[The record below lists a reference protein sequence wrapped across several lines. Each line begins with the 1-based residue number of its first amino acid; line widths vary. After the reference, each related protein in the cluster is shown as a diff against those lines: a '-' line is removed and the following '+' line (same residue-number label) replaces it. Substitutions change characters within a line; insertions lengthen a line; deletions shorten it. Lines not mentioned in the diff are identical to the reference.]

1 MYELD
6 CTLIPGGGLLPNG
19 ALPPW
24 TIARLDLA
32 LTMKKQSRWI
42 GLLSGGTVHK
52 PPPIDTRGYPIF
64 ESRQAAA
71 YLIQAGLN
79 PEFIFTEICSY
90 DTIGNAYFSRLLL
103 AEPLQF
109 INILVITSAFHMPRT
124 RAIFEWIYN
133 LPPSSV
139 NYQLSF
145 RSVPDQGLSP
155 QALAARTNRENNS
168 LKQFEITRKDLTTL
182 SKFQTWLYRE
192 HAAYAVSLNPEPIN
206 QDELKSY

>member
-1 MYELD
+1 MNELD
-6 CTLIPGGGLLPNG
+6 CILIPGGGLLPNG
-19 ALPPW
+19 SLPAW

-52 PPPIDTRGYPIF
+52 PPPIDIRGFPIF

-79 PEFIFTEICSY
+79 PEMIFTEICSY

-109 INILVITSAFHMPRT
+109 INILIITSAFHMPRT

-133 LPPSSV
+133 LPPHPV
-139 NYQLSF
+139 DYQLSF
-145 RSVPDQGLSP
+145 ESVPDQGLSP
-155 QALAARTNRENNS
+155 RALAARTNRENNS
-168 LKQFEITRKDLTTL
+168 L
-182 SKFQTWLYRE
+182 
-192 HAAYAVSLNPEPIN
+192 
-206 QDELKSY
+206 